1 MNSLTP
7 LLSPFLSAF
16 QSFTHISG
24 GSAPCKRGFRAR
36 TNCHGCNTI
45 SCSFFLAQGKYA
57 KRKSRFKRS
66 DGSTSSDT
74 TSNSFVRQ
82 VTFHANPSFTLSFTN
97 ASARRRLNFPLLLFN
112 EELNYSLMEL
122 KRMQLGVP
130 LSFLLLLSLISTLI
144 QFFNEAKIFEQFVLS
159 QFHNLAEFKRLLNLA
174 KGESVSRSFGCVA
187 LAAITPQIISL
198 QVLDPAHPVLT
209 PPLVSP

>member
-1 MNSLTP
+1 
-7 LLSPFLSAF
+7 
-16 QSFTHISG
+16 
-24 GSAPCKRGFRAR
+24 
-36 TNCHGCNTI
+36 
-45 SCSFFLAQGKYA
+45 
-57 KRKSRFKRS
+57 
-66 DGSTSSDT
+66 
-74 TSNSFVRQ
+74 
-82 VTFHANPSFTLSFTN
+82 
-97 ASARRRLNFPLLLFN
+97 
-112 EELNYSLMEL
+112 MEL
-122 KRMQLGVP
+122 KRLQLGVP

-187 LAAITPQIISL
+187 LTLAAITPQIISL